1 MKALKL
7 IGIFT
12 ISLFVS
18 CGSTERVITNDGEV
32 YKVKG
37 NNFYKNGT
45 EVTDNLTEIEKQNIQ
60 SILEKRLEAEELA
73 KSKQEAIEKA
83 LDDLKDKEKELKQ
96 KQKALENKIKLRQEA
111 REDFFD
117 LRKNLDN
124 LEAEYK
130 TLKDEG
136 ELSPNDDTKWQKRLK
151 KLEKEL
157 KEAELKINN

>member
-12 ISLFVS
+12 ITLFVS